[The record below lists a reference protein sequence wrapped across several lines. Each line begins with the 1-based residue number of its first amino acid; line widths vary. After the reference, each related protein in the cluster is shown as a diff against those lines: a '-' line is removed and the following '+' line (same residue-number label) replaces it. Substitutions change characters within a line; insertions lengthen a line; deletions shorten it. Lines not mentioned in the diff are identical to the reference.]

1 MTFRNVQAAVLFSL
15 LAAAPALAQG
25 ADRGFVR
32 GLGGVSFAG
41 DASPIYGGGVGFR
54 IARNLALTAEVGRVQ
69 NIMPGEVQDLLDVAE
84 QEVELELGV
93 PITLDANIP
102 VFFFLGGVRADV
114 PTSGRL
120 KPFIEASAGVG
131 HLSANVH
138 AEVFGVDVSD
148 EANDL
153 LEDESASQFM
163 LAIGGGVS
171 FQMSRACWL
180 DAGYRY
186 HRIATEDPA
195 SNTSVLYAA
204 LRFAFK

>member
-1 MTFRNVQAAVLFSL
+1 MKFREVQAAVLFSL

-32 GLGGVSFAG
+32 GLGGVSFAAE
-41 DASPIYGGGVGFR
+41 ASPIYGGGAGFR
-54 IARNLALTAEVGRVQ
+54 IARNFTVTAEVGRIQ
-69 NIMPGEVQDLLDVAE
+69 NVLPQDIQDNLDLAE
-84 QEVELELGV
+84 QQVELETGIPV
-93 PITLDANIP
+93 SVDANIP
-102 VFFFLGGVRADV
+102 VFFFLGGIRADV
-114 PTSGRL
+114 PTSGRV
-120 KPFIEASAGVG
+120 KPFIETSAGVG

-138 AEVFGVDVSD
+138 VEILGIDVSD
-148 EANDL
+148 EVNNL
-153 LEDESASQFM
+153 LKDETASKFM

-171 FQMSRACWL
+171 MQMSGACWL

-186 HRIATEDPA
+186 HRIATEDPV